1 MKIMRIIIALLLS
14 CVATLKVEF
23 DEDRRDF
30 DLDEFDGRWVA
41 YFGSSRIIK
50 DRRAYL
56 GLRFTLFASIL
67 AIFVWS
73 ITVDALAG
81 DLRCWLIY
89 LTHQGLLIELCYLGF
104 AAATTAASFYFT
116 NVDGTP
122 GPPVK
127 MPWYCKAAWVLQGVA
142 LPGSFLI
149 FVLFWGLVYD
159 GSNATAI
166 TPFVHGVNFAI
177 MVADQALSNQPMY
190 LLHAAFFMVFVVAY
204 LAWTVVHYAAG
215 LKDCHNHRYI
225 YAALDWS
232 NPSSAGRIAGAVV
245 VVVAPLVNVAF
256 WSLFFRRAKGP
267 SQKLRGRAAE
277 ETSTPHLDAEVQVEA

>member
-1 MKIMRIIIALLLS
+1 MGS

-30 DLDEFDGRWVA
+30 DLDEFDGRWVE
-41 YFGSSRIIK
+41 YFGSSRIVK

-56 GLRFTLFASIL
+56 GVRFALFASIL

-104 AAATTAASFYFT
+104 AAATTAASFHFA
-116 NVDGTP
+116 NIDGTP
-122 GPPVK
+122 GPPAK

-149 FVLFWGLVYD
+149 FVLYWGLVYD
-159 GSNATAI
+159 GSMHAI
-166 TPFVHGVNFAI
+166 SPFTHGVNFAV

-190 LLHAAFFMVFVVAY
+190 LLHAAFFMAYTVAY

-215 LKDCHNHRYI
+215 LKDCDNNRYI
-225 YAALDWS
+225 YGALDWS

-245 VVVAPLVNVAF
+245 VVAAPLVNVAF

-267 SQKLRGRAAE
+267 PRKVAPAGDAA
-277 ETSTPHLDAEVQVEA
+277 PAECKDPA